1 MLTLLN
7 KLKSTLQKDKR
18 LVSDDGELLKNKII
32 ELALK
37 FDKEIIHSLMKE
49 KSLKEHFF
57 TEIDKII
64 VFDQLKFMK
73 FVDNKEF
80 LPDSYTTFK
89 NKVGLTVED
98 GYLSQNKEV
107 VLSYFIRIVC
117 LKAEW
122 KKKMKKK

>member
-49 KSLKEHFF
+49 KSLKEHFLQKL
-57 TEIDKII
+57 IKS
-64 VFDQLKFMK
+64 L
-73 FVDNKEF
+73 
-80 LPDSYTTFK
+80 S
-89 NKVGLTVED
+89 LTS
-98 GYLSQNKEV
+98 LN
-107 VLSYFIRIVC
+107 L
-117 LKAEW
+117 
-122 KKKMKKK
+122 